1 MDSGRGGRKPGR
13 SPWSDLTRYVG
24 LLSWGFNTAAAL
36 VVGIWAGNYLDR
48 RWGTAPWLAL
58 TGVLLAIVVSLYS
71 LIREILRVESKDAG
85 RRR

>member
-58 TGVLLAIVVSLYS
+58 TGVLLAIAVSLYS
-71 LIREILRVESKDAG
+71 LIREILRVESKGSG